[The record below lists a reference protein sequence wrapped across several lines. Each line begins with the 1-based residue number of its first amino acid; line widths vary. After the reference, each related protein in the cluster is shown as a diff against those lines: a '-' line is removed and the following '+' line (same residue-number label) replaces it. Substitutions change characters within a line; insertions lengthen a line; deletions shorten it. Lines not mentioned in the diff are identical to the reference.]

1 MRIIDGDNLIIFY
14 VNYFILLNCFLSN
27 YCTEA
32 STLSSTSINRQM
44 NTINSK
50 KPSNI
55 LKIPKLSKQ
64 SQRLIRQTETE
75 ENEGIKKEK
84 PKRYK
89 CFLIEDE
96 EEEQIV
102 EGHQQQNKKQYLSDS
117 AKAALE
123 QRSYFAG
130 FLKDGNE
137 NNIMGWE
144 DVGRSENP
152 RRSEGTNSQYLL
164 EKEQQETTK
173 TPIIEYIDDYET
185 SPQKEHHEDVY
196 IPDSKHVSS
205 GSSYNKET
213 EWETIPAVQAKFSTK
228 DSNRMNEAESVNNQ
242 NSVDYSASV
251 EAKQRKQHID
261 ENISDNEKFEEE
273 EGEESEEDLYSDE
286 DINSITTTKSPQ
298 IPKMQRIPQRNV
310 SYGGSPRARV
320 FPGLTKLITQTNSL
334 VTTNKPV
341 IQQSKKQIV
350 NTKEQNIAKEY
361 ASKENNIAL
370 NRNNVDEN
378 VNTLNKAK
386 QNEKNELLNQ
396 NFVTYPQQQQ
406 KLREVK
412 MPPRDSQGR
421 PLLLSPEH
429 CRMISSYAQLYGA
442 SPSSVLSFVR
452 NNCAFVKMYLPTAS
466 CSEIETLVKSCY
478 ERKVL
483 MRKQLIKKRFL

>member
-1 MRIIDGDNLIIFY
+1 MRIIDGDNLIIFC
-14 VNYFILLNCFLSN
+14 VNYFILLNYFLSN
-27 YCTEA
+27 YFTEA
-32 STLSSTSINRQM
+32 STLGTSSTNINHQM

-50 KPSNI
+50 KPNNI

-102 EGHQQQNKKQYLSDS
+102 EGQQQQNKKQYLSDS

-152 RRSEGTNSQYLL
+152 RRSEGTNAQYLL
-164 EKEQQETTK
+164 EKEQQESTK

-185 SPQKEHHEDVY
+185 SPQKEHHEDV
-196 IPDSKHVSS
+196 PDFKHVSS
-205 GSSYNKET
+205 GSSYTKET

-242 NSVDYSASV
+242 NSVDYSASF

-261 ENISDNEKFEEE
+261 ENISDNEKVEEE

-286 DINSITTTKSPQ
+286 DVNSITTTKSPQ
-298 IPKMQRIPQRNV
+298 IPKMQKIPQRNA

-320 FPGLTKLITQTNSL
+320 FPGLTKLITHTNSL

-341 IQQSKKQIV
+341 IQPSKKQIV

-361 ASKENNIAL
+361 ASRENNIAL
-370 NRNNVDEN
+370 NRNTVDEN
-378 VNTLNKAK
+378 VNALNKAK
-386 QNEKNELLNQ
+386 QNEKNELVNQ
-396 NFVTYPQQQQ
+396 NFITHPQQQQ

-412 MPPRDSQGR
+412 MPRVILKGAHYYYHQNTA
-421 PLLLSPEH
+421 E
-429 CRMISSYAQLYGA
+429 CYAQLYGA

-478 ERKVL
+478 ERKMF

>member
-1 MRIIDGDNLIIFY
+1 
-14 VNYFILLNCFLSN
+14 
-27 YCTEA
+27 
-32 STLSSTSINRQM
+32 M

-50 KPSNI
+50 KPNNI

-96 EEEQIV
+96 EEEQTV
-102 EGHQQQNKKQYLSDS
+102 EGQQQQNKKQYLSDS

-164 EKEQQETTK
+164 EKEQQNQHETTK

-185 SPQKEHHEDVY
+185 SPQIEHHEDVY

-228 DSNRMNEAESVNNQ
+228 DSNRMNEAES
-242 NSVDYSASV
+242 
-251 EAKQRKQHID
+251 
-261 ENISDNEKFEEE
+261 
-273 EGEESEEDLYSDE
+273 
-286 DINSITTTKSPQ
+286 
-298 IPKMQRIPQRNV
+298 RIPQKNA

-320 FPGLTKLITQTNSL
+320 FPGLTKLITHMNSL

-341 IQQSKKQIV
+341 IQQSRKQIV
-350 NTKEQNIAKEY
+350 STKEQNIVKEY
-361 ASKENNIAL
+361 ANKENNIAL

-378 VNTLNKAK
+378 VNALNKAK

-483 MRKQLIKKRFL
+483 MRKQLTKKRFL